1 MKGGSGVF
9 RKDLLK
15 MKKSDLIK
23 KFSVDNNDDNN
34 DPKREPRFSM
44 NNKPP
49 RRPNNNLL
57 LLFGMVVI
65 IILIAMAYQ
74 GPMTNSTQVVDFTT
88 FYSMVKDGKVQEIV
102 IDDSGVI
109 TFKSGGSFQDT
120 MYEVYAPWVLR
131 DSAIM
136 EELIDSGAKIK
147 GKQNSGDFW
156 WAILLNIVPLLLF
169 VFIFFSMMR
178 SVSGRGNQAFTF
190 TKSPAKKLSK
200 DRKKVT
206 FKDVA
211 GVDEA
216 IEDLEELVMFLKNPQ
231 KFKKMKARMPKGV
244 LLVGPPG
251 TGKTLLSRAV
261 AGEAGVPFYHM
272 SGSDFVEL
280 FVGVGAS
287 RVRDLFTQAKA
298 ASPSVIFIDE
308 IDAVGRHRG
317 AGLGGGHDEREQ
329 TLNQILVEMDGF
341 EANEGVIV
349 MAATNRPDILD
360 KALLRPGRFDR
371 KVMVDPPDVKGR
383 EEILE
388 IYAKDRPLAPE
399 VKLEIIAKRTPG
411 FVGADLENLIN
422 ESSLLALRN
431 NREQITM
438 DDLEEAIDRVVA
450 GPERKSRIL
459 SPEEKR
465 IIAFHELGHA
475 IIPTVLKTNEPV
487 HRVSIIPRG
496 HAALGY
502 TLQLPEKDKYL
513 NSKTELTNRITGLL
527 GGRAAEDFFFN
538 EITTGAANDIE
549 RASKLARTMICQLGM
564 SENMGPVMWES
575 EEEEVFLGKEIN
587 KSRNSEKIAFQIDQE
602 VKDLMNKSYQKALE
616 IISRYKTEIEH
627 LAELLL
633 EEEVIEGDYLRE
645 LLEREVGQHKNSQK
659 EPEAVT
665 ESSQAGVS
673 GKADND
679 IDEESREE
687 E

>member
-1 MKGGSGVF
+1 LQKIKNNDFIIQFS
-9 RKDLLK
+9 
-15 MKKSDLIK
+15 SDN
-23 KFSVDNNDDNN
+23 DNNNE
-34 DPKREPRFSM
+34 DPKREPRFSV
-44 NNKPP
+44 NNRPP

-74 GPMTNSTQVVDFTT
+74 GPMTNSTQTVDFTT
-88 FYSMVKDGKVQEIV
+88 FYSMVKDGNVQEIV
-102 IDDSGVI
+102 IDDSGLI
-109 TFKSGGSFQDT
+109 TFKSGGAFQDT
-120 MYEVYAPWVLR
+120 VYEVYAPWVLR
-131 DSAIM
+131 DSSIM
-136 EELIDSGAKIK
+136 DKLIESGAKIK

-200 DRKKVT
+200 DKKKVT

-216 IEDLEELVMFLKNPQ
+216 IEDLEELVLFLKNPQ
-231 KFKKMKARMPKGV
+231 RFKKMKARMPKGV

-261 AGEAGVPFYHM
+261 AGEAGVPFFHM

-287 RVRDLFTQAKA
+287 RVRDLFSQAKA
-298 ASPSVIFIDE
+298 TSPSVIFIDE

-388 IYAKDRPLAPE
+388 IYAKDRPLSPE
-399 VKLEIIAKRTPG
+399 AKLEIIAKRTPG

-431 NREQITM
+431 NREHITM
-438 DDLEEAIDRVVA
+438 DDMEEAIDRVIA

-459 SPEEKR
+459 SPEEKK

-513 NSKTELTNRITGLL
+513 NSKTELENRIIGLL

-549 RASKLARTMICQLGM
+549 RASKLARTMICKLGM
-564 SENMGPVMWES
+564 SEHMGPVMWEG
-575 EEEEVFLGKEIN
+575 EEEEVFLGKEI
-587 KSRNSEKIAFQIDQE
+587 SRSKNSEKIAFQIDQE
-602 VKDLMNKSYQKALE
+602 VKELINRSYQKALD
-616 IISRYKTEIEH
+616 IISNYKKEIEH
-627 LAELLL
+627 LAILLL
-633 EEEVIEGDYLRE
+633 EEEVIEGDYLRD
-645 LLEREVGQHKNSQK
+645 LLEKEVSKHKNAIEDPAMISTTSH
-659 EPEAVT
+659 VT
-665 ESSQAGVS
+665 ISE
-673 GKADND
+673 KADF
-679 IDEESREE
+679 DEKNGEAD
-687 E
+687 